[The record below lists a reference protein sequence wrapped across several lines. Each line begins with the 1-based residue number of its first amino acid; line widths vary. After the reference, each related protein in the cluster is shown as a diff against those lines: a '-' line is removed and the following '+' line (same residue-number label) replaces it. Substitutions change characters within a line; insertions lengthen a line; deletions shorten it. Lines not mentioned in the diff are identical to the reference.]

1 MPVPQN
7 AKGNDMAILDKIRL
21 EQPPTIREE
30 VYKYLR
36 RKILAGD
43 FNNDERLIEA
53 KLAEEIGTSRT
64 PVREALHKLEMEN
77 LVQSIPRVGYVVNE
91 INDEE
96 IEEIL
101 EIRFAIETL
110 AAKWAAEKIS
120 AAELNRL
127 DEIIELTNQSIA
139 AQDTDTV
146 IELDAEFHDII
157 CKASRSRRLE
167 EMSQTLR
174 DHMLRFRLKGLWKPE
189 IAARSNEGH
198 RRISQA
204 IREKNMLKIEEAF
217 RFHLSRTR
225 EDVMERI
232 QIDQQQAKN

>member
-1 MPVPQN
+1 
-7 AKGNDMAILDKIRL
+7 MAILDKIRL

-120 AAELNRL
+120 EAELNRL

-139 AQDTDTV
+139 AQDTDAI

-157 CKASRSRRLE
+157 CKACRSRRLE

-174 DHMLRFRLKGLWKPE
+174 DHMLRFRLKGLWNPE
-189 IAARSNEGH
+189 ISARSNEGH

-204 IREKNMLKIEEAF
+204 IRKKNMLKIEEAF
-217 RFHLSRTR
+217 RFYLSRTR

-232 QIDQQQAKN
+232 QIDRQQAKD

>member
-1 MPVPQN
+1 
-7 AKGNDMAILDKIRL
+7 MAILDKIRL

-53 KLAEEIGTSRT
+53 KLAEKIGTSRT
-64 PVREALHKLEMEN
+64 PIREALHKLEMEN

-127 DEIIELTNQSIA
+127 DEIIELTHQSIA
-139 AQDTDTV
+139 ARDTDAI

-157 CKASRSRRLE
+157 SKASRSRRLE
-167 EMSQTLR
+167 EISQTLR
-174 DHMLRFRLKGLWKPE
+174 DHMLRFRLKGLWNSE

-198 RRISQA
+198 RRILQA
-204 IREKNMLKIEEAF
+204 IRDKSMLKIEEAF

>member
-1 MPVPQN
+1 
-7 AKGNDMAILDKIRL
+7 MAILDKIRL

-36 RKILAGD
+36 RKILAGE

-77 LVQSIPRVGYVVNE
+77 LVKSIPRVGYVVNE

-101 EIRFAIETL
+101 EIRYAIETL
-110 AAKWAAEKIS
+110 AAKWAAEKITE
-120 AAELNRL
+120 AELNRL
-127 DEIIELTNQSIA
+127 DEIIGLTKQSIA
-139 AQDTDTV
+139 DRDTDSV

-174 DHMLRFRLKGLWKPE
+174 DHMLRFRLKGLWEPK

-198 RRISQA
+198 KRIAQA
-204 IREKNMLKIEEAF
+204 IRKKNMLKIEGAF

-232 QIDQQQAKN
+232 QIDRQKAKN